1 MRWLKNIFS
10 YLPSFLVVV
19 LQKQKPPIHKQWS
32 GGSRQSQ
39 RIVCLFDILGS
50 PPDHLGQEIF
60 AINNKKGTTCA
71 PYLIISDALSRVLT
85 PHHQ

>member
-1 MRWLKNIFS
+1 M
-10 YLPSFLVVV
+10 
-19 LQKQKPPIHKQWS
+19 QWS

-39 RIVCLFDILGS
+39 RIVCLFDILGI

-60 AINNKKGTTCA
+60 AINNKKAQHVRQTF
-71 PYLIISDALSRVLT
+71 IISDALSRVLT